1 MDSTPAWISAAHGS
15 VLPMD
20 QCCPRWTNGLT
31 TSGESVGWCFQA
43 GDETFWWINI
53 TVDNPNGGRSML
65 VDPSGGQSASG

>member
-31 TSGESVGWCFQA
+31 TGGESVGWCFQA
-43 GDETFWWINI
+43 GDETLRWVIR
-53 TVDNPNGGRSML
+53 TVDKPSSGPSML
-65 VDPSGGQSASG
+65 DDPSGGQSASG